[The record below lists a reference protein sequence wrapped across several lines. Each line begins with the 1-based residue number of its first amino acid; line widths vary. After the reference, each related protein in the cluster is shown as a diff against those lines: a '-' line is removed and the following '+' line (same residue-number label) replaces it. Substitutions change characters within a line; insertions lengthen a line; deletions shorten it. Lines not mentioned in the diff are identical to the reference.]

1 MHHLEAWNEAVCEGA
16 WGRLAA
22 RLGERL
28 RQGLDL
34 EHWAAF
40 GRSLRALETLLER
53 VASGEHGD
61 APGSVVL
68 LSGDVHHA
76 YLARARFNS
85 PADGA
90 DGRSP
95 VYQAVCSPFRN
106 PLDGHERMAIHAGI
120 SGTGA
125 RIGALLARAARVPA
139 EGLEW
144 SIDEGPWFDNQV
156 ATLELDGRRATM
168 VLDKVVDRGDEE
180 PGLERVMEHR
190 LS

>member
-1 MHHLEAWNEAVCEGA
+1 MHYLEAWNEAVCEGA
-16 WGRLAA
+16 WGGPAA
-22 RLGERL
+22 RLGERI

-40 GRSLRALETLLER
+40 GNSIRALEELLER

-76 YLARARFNS
+76 YLARAQFAS
-85 PADGA
+85 SVDGE
-90 DGRSP
+90 DRRSP

-106 PLDGHERMAIHAGI
+106 PLDGHERAGIHAGI
-120 SGTGA
+120 SRAGA
-125 RIGALLARAARVPA
+125 RVGALLARAARVPP
-139 EGLEW
+139 ESLSW
-144 SIDEGPWFDNQV
+144 KIDEGPWFDNQV
-156 ATLELDGRRATM
+156 ATLELDRRHAAM
-168 VLDKVVDRGDEE
+168 VLHKAIGRGDEK
-180 PGLERVMEHR
+180 PRLERVMERR